1 MTEFSSR
8 RPYLLRAMHEWMSD
22 NGLTPHIVVDA
33 GVHGVVVP
41 AEHVADGRI
50 VLNVSLA
57 ATRALTL
64 SNDDVSFE
72 ARFGGVAR
80 QLYIPVPAVLGI
92 YARETGQGMIF
103 SDADS
108 TDPTDPTDPGT
119 GPGEATNSGGDGAD
133 GGDKGAGGERGAAK
147 KPGGRARL
155 KVVK

>member
-33 GVHGVVVP
+33 GVQGVVVP
-41 AEHVADGRI
+41 AEHVAEGRI

-92 YARETGQGMIF
+92 YARETGQGMVF
-103 SDADS
+103 SDA
-108 TDPTDPTDPGT
+108 DPTDPG
-119 GPGEATNSGGDGAD
+119 GPGAGPDNGEATNSGSNTPGSGDR
-133 GGDKGAGGERGAAK
+133 GAGAGAK
-147 KPGGRARL
+147 KPGGRPRL